1 MFEDDDDNKSV
12 ALVPVPAPSHAP
24 VPFKKKSSSELVLDL
39 AKSDGNASLIAVL
52 DRMTQ
57 LEAVNS
63 SVKEVISAARDL
75 EKNYTVPG
83 EKRFK
88 RVVRLRRALDE
99 LEDKVRKGRI

>member
-1 MFEDDDDNKSV
+1 MFEDDDKDNV
-12 ALVPVPAPSHAP
+12 ALVPVTASL
-24 VPFKKKSSSELVLDL
+24 VPTKKKSNSELVLDL
-39 AKSDGNASLIAVL
+39 AKTDANASLIAVL

-63 SVKEVISAARDL
+63 SVKEVIVAARDL
-75 EKNYTVPG
+75 EKHYTVPG

-88 RVVRLRRALDE
+88 RVVRLRKALDE

>member
-1 MFEDDDDNKSV
+1 MFDDDDKEDSV
-12 ALVPVPAPSHAP
+12 ALVPAPAPSHASAI
-24 VPFKKKSSSELVLDL
+24 VKKRTNSELVLDL

-88 RVVRLRRALDE
+88 RVVRLRKALDE
-99 LEDKVRKGRI
+99 LEDKVRRGRI

>member
-1 MFEDDDDNKSV
+1 MFEDDEEESV
-12 ALVPVPAPSHAP
+12 ALVPMPARQVPPNAL
-24 VPFKKKSSSELVLDL
+24 VKKRSNSELVLDL
-39 AKSDGNASLIAVL
+39 AKTDGNASLIAVL

-63 SVKEVISAARDL
+63 SVKEVITAARDL

-88 RVVRLRRALDE
+88 RVVRLRKALDE